1 MEPVWIDPVFV
12 LYPETPELKGIG
24 AFCMRRGYNSE
35 HSGRGSTLAVSGL
48 VIPENRIWLGECELN
63 AAAFEIRRGR
73 RTTKLERIPLQ
84 ILLILI
90 EERGK
95 LVTRE
100 TIAERVWGKDVF
112 VDVDNG
118 INTAIRKI
126 RQVLN
131 DDPQQPRFIETISGM
146 GYRFIGPVEPAVET
160 PEKPIEAKG
169 PGPQLVEEPVRETT
183 SHTKGHRWARTAA
196 AGFAL
201 VLIAGIAIAG
211 WWRYS
216 KPEAHAIRSI
226 AVLPLQN
233 LSGDSSQEFLA
244 DGMTEELITELSRI
258 EPLRVISHTSVMDY
272 KGTKKHL
279 PEIARELNVD
289 AILEGSVIR
298 EKENVRVTVQ
308 LLDGP
313 ADRHLW
319 SEAYERPLNGVLN
332 LQRDVAKAVA
342 NEIRVKLTPVQQA
355 RLKAV
360 QDLNPHAYENYV
372 RGRYLL
378 STQFTMRAPLMQAKS
393 QFENAIQADP
403 KFAEAYSGLADVH
416 LYLAMGRYEAPEIA
430 FRSAHEALSKATE
443 LDETVGEIHDTLGT
457 ILWRHDW
464 DFAGAEREYDRS
476 IALAPSYS
484 CAHEDR
490 AAYMAFLGK
499 RDEALAELTK
509 VNGLDIGPG
518 SQMTAAAVF
527 YQLRDYPKLIEI
539 AKEGVASNPNEGLEH
554 FDLGIGY
561 EGVGKHAE
569 AIAELKTAV
578 ELSKGDQDS
587 ASFLLYSLNRSGDR
601 QGAEKILREWERKKG
616 SANNSYLMSTM
627 YASLDLKDKAFEFLN
642 KAVSERSLEVAWNIK
657 ADPRIDGLRTDP
669 RFQTITREMRL
680 PQ

>member
-1 MEPVWIDPVFV
+1 
-12 LYPETPELKGIG
+12 
-24 AFCMRRGYNSE
+24 MRKAGYNSQ
-35 HSGRGSTLAVSGL
+35 HPGRGSALAVTGL
-48 VIPENRIWLGECELN
+48 IIPERPIRLGDCELN
-63 AAAFEIRRGR
+63 AAAFEVRRGR
-73 RTTKLERIPLQ
+73 RTIKLERIPLQ
-84 ILLILI
+84 VLLILI
-90 EERGK
+90 EERGT

-146 GYRFIGPVEPAVET
+146 GYRFIGPAEPVVENLPGQEG
-160 PEKPIEAKG
+160 AKG
-169 PGPQLVEEPVRETT
+169 TEPSPMAQPLQGTVSQGRA
-183 SHTKGHRWARTAA
+183 HRSGWIAVA
-196 AGFAL
+196 AGTAVL
-201 VLIAGIAIAG
+201 VAGIAALG
-211 WWRYS
+211 WW
-216 KPEAHAIRSI
+216 KFATPQAHAIRSI

-298 EKENVRVTVQ
+298 EKDNVRVTVQ

-360 QDLNPHAYENYV
+360 QDLNPQAYENYV
-372 RGRYLL
+372 HGRYLL

-393 QFENAIQADP
+393 HFENAIQADP
-403 KFAEAYSGLADVH
+403 RFAEAYSGLADAH
-416 LYLAMGRYEAPEIA
+416 LYLALGRYEAPEAA
-430 FRSAHEALSKATE
+430 FRSAHEALRKATE
-443 LDETVGEIHDTLGT
+443 LDETVGEIHDTLGI

-464 DFAGAEREYDRS
+464 DFAGAEKAFDRS
-476 IALAPSYS
+476 IAMAPSYS

-490 AAYMAFLGK
+490 AGYLAFLGK
-499 RDEALAELTK
+499 RSEALAELAK
-509 VNGLDIGPG
+509 VNGLDLGPG
-518 SQMTAAAVF
+518 AQMTAAAVF
-527 YQLRDYPKLIEI
+527 YQLRDYPRLIEV
-539 AKEGVASNPNEGLEH
+539 AKEGIASNPNEAVEH
-554 FDLGIGY
+554 LDLGIGY
-561 EGVGKHAE
+561 EGIGKHAE
-569 AIAELKTAV
+569 AIAEIKKAD
-578 ELSKGDQDS
+578 ELSKGDQDN
-587 ASFLLYSLNRSGDR
+587 ASFLMYSFVRSGDR
-601 QGAEKILREWERKKG
+601 QEAMKILREWERK
-616 SANNSYLMSTM
+616 SDSTNPYLLATM
-627 YASLDLKDKAFEFLN
+627 YAGLGMKDKAFEFMN
-642 KAVSERSLEVAWNIK
+642 RAVAERSLELTWHIK
-657 ADPRIDGLRTDP
+657 ADPRIDGMRSDA
-669 RFQTITREMRL
+669 RFQAITRQMGL

>member
-1 MEPVWIDPVFV
+1 M
-12 LYPETPELKGIG
+12 
-24 AFCMRRGYNSE
+24 
-35 HSGRGSTLAVSGL
+35 AVTGL
-48 VIPENRIWLGECELN
+48 IIPEKPIRLGDCELN
-63 AAAFEIRRGR
+63 AAAFEVRRGR
-73 RTTKLERIPLQ
+73 RVTKLERIPLQ
-84 ILLILI
+84 VLLMLI
-90 EERGK
+90 EERGT

-100 TIAERVWGKDVF
+100 AIAERVWGKEVF

-126 RQVLN
+126 RQILN
-131 DDPQQPRFIETISGM
+131 DDPQRPRFIETISGM
-146 GYRFIGPVEPAVET
+146 GYRFIGPVEPVEGEHAEVKS
-160 PEKPIEAKG
+160 PESRLPDAEPRPEAHA
-169 PGPQLVEEPVRETT
+169 QAEE
-183 SHTKGHRWARTAA
+183 HRWRRIVWVASAL
-196 AGFAL
+196 AL
-201 VLIAGIAIAG
+201 VLGMAAVG

-216 KPEAHAIRSI
+216 RPEAHAIRSI

-298 EKENVRVTVQ
+298 ERDNVRVTVQ

-342 NEIRVKLTPVQQA
+342 SEIRVKLTPVQQA

-360 QDLNPHAYENYV
+360 QDLNPQAYENYV

-393 QFENAIQADP
+393 HFESAIQADP

-416 LYLAMGRYEAPEIA
+416 LYLALGRYEAPEVA
-430 FRSAHEALSKATE
+430 FRSAHEALGKATE

-457 ILWRHDW
+457 IMWRHDW
-464 DFAGAEREYDRS
+464 DFAGAEREFDRS
-476 IALAPSYS
+476 VALAPSYS

-499 RDEALAELTK
+499 RNEALAELAK
-509 VNGLDIGPG
+509 VNGLDLGPG

-527 YQLRDYPKLIEI
+527 YQLRDYPRLIEVS
-539 AKEGVASNPNEGLEH
+539 KEGVATNPNEALEH
-554 FDLGIGY
+554 LDLGVGY
-561 EGVGKHAE
+561 EGIGKHAE
-569 AIAELKTAV
+569 AIAEFKKAD
-578 ELSKGDQDS
+578 ELSKGDQDN
-587 ASFLLYSLNRSGDR
+587 ASFLLYSLVRSGDR
-601 QGAEKILREWERKKG
+601 SGALKILREWETKKDPIN
-616 SANNSYLMSTM
+616 AYLMATM
-627 YASLDLKDKAFEFLN
+627 YASLEMKDKAFEYLN
-642 KAVSERSLEVAWNIK
+642 RAVSERSLELAWHIK
-657 ADPRIDGLRTDP
+657 ADSRIDGLRSDA
-669 RFQTITREMRL
+669 RFQKVISDTGFPL
-680 PQ
+680 

>member
-1 MEPVWIDPVFV
+1 M
-12 LYPETPELKGIG
+12 
-24 AFCMRRGYNSE
+24 
-35 HSGRGSTLAVSGL
+35 AVTGL
-48 VIPENRIWLGECELN
+48 IIPDKPIRLGDCELN
-63 AAAFEIRRGR
+63 AAAFEVRRGR
-73 RTTKLERIPLQ
+73 RTIKLERIPLQ
-84 ILLILI
+84 ILLLLI

-100 TIAERVWGKDVF
+100 AIAARVWGKDVF

-146 GYRFIGPVEPAVET
+146 GYRFIGPVEPIVEA
-160 PEKPIEAKG
+160 PMPLIAEEAAA
-169 PGPQLVEEPVRETT
+169 PVRQFKPEESRFDTPRF
-183 SHTKGHRWARTAA
+183 RWPRLAGLSLALLLVAA
-196 AGFAL
+196 SAAL
-201 VLIAGIAIAG
+201 V
-211 WWRYS
+211 WWRS
-216 KPEAHAIRSI
+216 ARPGAHAIRSI

-279 PEIARELNVD
+279 PEIAHELNVD

-298 EKENVRVTVQ
+298 EKDNVRVTVQ

-360 QDLNPHAYENYV
+360 QDLNPQAYENYV

-378 STQFTMRAPLMQAKS
+378 STQFTMSAPLLQAKS
-393 QFENAIQADP
+393 HFENAIHADP
-403 KFAEAYSGLADVH
+403 KFAEAFSGLADVH
-416 LYLAMGRYEAPEIA
+416 LFLALGRFEAPEIA
-430 FRSAHEALSKATE
+430 FQSAHEAISKATA

-476 IALAPSYS
+476 IALVPSYS
-484 CAHEDR
+484 CPHEDR
-490 AAYMAFLGK
+490 ALYMAFLGK
-499 RDEALAELTK
+499 RDEALAELTR
-509 VNGLDIGPG
+509 VNGLDLGPG
-518 SQMTAAAVF
+518 AQMTAAGVF

-539 AKEGVASNPNEGLEH
+539 AKEGVASNPNEAMEH
-554 FDLGIGY
+554 LDLGIGY
-561 EGVGKHAE
+561 EGIGKHDE
-569 AIAELKTAV
+569 AIAELKKAN
-578 ELSKGDQDS
+578 ELSKGDQDN
-587 ASFLLYSLNRSGDR
+587 ASFLMYSLVRSGDR
-601 QGAEKILREWERKKG
+601 QAAVKILREWEQKREPG
-616 SANNSYLMSTM
+616 NNYLMATM
-627 YASLDLKDKAFEFLN
+627 YANLDLKDKAFEYLN
-642 KAVSERSLEVAWNIK
+642 KAVSERALELAWHIK
-657 ADPRIDGLRTDP
+657 ADPRIDGLRSDG
-669 RFQTITREMRL
+669 RFEVVTRAMGL
-680 PQ
+680 PH

>member
-1 MEPVWIDPVFV
+1 M
-12 LYPETPELKGIG
+12 
-24 AFCMRRGYNSE
+24 
-35 HSGRGSTLAVSGL
+35 AVTGL

-63 AAAFEIRRGR
+63 AAAFEVRRGR
-73 RTTKLERIPLQ
+73 RTIKLERIPLQ

-100 TIAERVWGKDVF
+100 AIAERVWGKDVF

-146 GYRFIGPVEPAVET
+146 GYRFIGPVQPAAEA
-160 PEKPIEAKG
+160 PEKQTERKAPDPRPLEK
-169 PGPQLVEEPVRETT
+169 PVRETAPLAER
-183 SHTKGHRWARTAA
+183 HHWVRTA
-196 AGFAL
+196 GVIVAL
-201 VLIAGIAIAG
+201 VLVAGIAIVG
-211 WWRYS
+211 WWKYS

-233 LSGDSSQEFLA
+233 LSGDSSQDFFA

-298 EKENVRVTVQ
+298 EKDNVRVTVQ

-313 ADRHLW
+313 ADQHLW

-342 NEIRVKLTPVQQA
+342 NEIRVKLTPLQQA

-360 QDLNPHAYENYV
+360 QELNPQAYEDYV

-378 STQFTMRAPLMQAKS
+378 STQFTMSAPLLQAKS
-393 QFENAIQADP
+393 HFENAIQAAP

-416 LYLAMGRYEAPEIA
+416 LYLALGRYEAPETA
-430 FRSAHEALSKATE
+430 FRFAHEALSKATE

-464 DFAGAEREYDRS
+464 DFVGAEKAYDRS
-476 IALAPSYS
+476 IALAPSYA

-499 RDEALAELTK
+499 KDEALAELTK

-539 AKEGVASNPNEGLEH
+539 AKEGVATNPNESLEH

-561 EGVGKHAE
+561 EGIGKHAE

-587 ASFLLYSLNRSGDR
+587 ASFLLYSLVRSGDR
-601 QGAEKILREWERKKG
+601 QGATKILREWERKRG
-616 SANNSYLMSTM
+616 SVNAYLMATM
-627 YASLDLKDKAFEFLN
+627 YASLETKDKAFEYLN
-642 KAVSERSLEVAWNIK
+642 KAMVERSLELAWNIK
-657 ADPRIDGLRTDP
+657 ADPRIDGLRTDA
-669 RFQTITREMRL
+669 RFQAITRQMGL

>member
-1 MEPVWIDPVFV
+1 M
-12 LYPETPELKGIG
+12 
-24 AFCMRRGYNSE
+24 
-35 HSGRGSTLAVSGL
+35 AVTGL
-48 VIPENRIWLGECELN
+48 VIPEKPIRLGDCELN
-63 AAAFEIRRGR
+63 AAAFEVRRGR
-73 RTTKLERIPLQ
+73 RTIKLERIPLQ
-84 ILLILI
+84 VLLMLI

-100 TIAERVWGKDVF
+100 AIAEQVWGKDVF

-131 DDPQQPRFIETISGM
+131 DDPQRPRFIETISGM
-146 GYRFIGPVEPAVET
+146 GYRYIGPVESMAE
-160 PEKPIEAKG
+160 
-169 PGPQLVEEPVRETT
+169 
-183 SHTKGHRWARTAA
+183 AA
-196 AGFAL
+196 ANQIEPEVPASQEPAGEANSPTQRSQWTRIAGVLFAL
-201 VLIAGIAIAG
+201 ALVAGIAILG
-211 WWRYS
+211 WWRYAR
-216 KPEAHAIRSI
+216 PAGHEIRSI

-233 LSGDSSQEFLA
+233 LSGDASQDFLA

-279 PEIARELNVD
+279 PQIAQELNVD

-298 EKENVRVTVQ
+298 EKDNVRVTVQ

-342 NEIRVKLTPVQQA
+342 SEIRVKLTPVQQA

-360 QDLNPHAYENYV
+360 QDLNPQAYENYV

-378 STQFTMRAPLMQAKS
+378 STQFSMRAPLLQAKS
-393 QFENAIQADP
+393 NFESAIQADP
-403 KFAEAYSGLADVH
+403 RFAEAYSGLADVH
-416 LYLAMGRYEAPEIA
+416 LYLALGRYEAPEIA
-430 FRSAHEALSKATE
+430 FRSAHEALGKATA
-443 LDETVGEIHDTLGT
+443 LDETVGEIHDTLGM

-490 AAYMAFLGK
+490 AAFMAFLGK
-499 RDEALAELTK
+499 KDEALSELTK

-527 YQLRDYPKLIEI
+527 YQLRDYPKLVKI
-539 AKEGVASNPNEGLEH
+539 AKEGVATNPNEALEH
-554 FDLGIGY
+554 LDLGMGY
-561 EGVGKHAE
+561 EGIGKHAE

-587 ASFLLYSLNRSGDR
+587 ASFLLYSLVRSGDR
-601 QGAEKILREWERKKG
+601 QGAMKVLREWERKRDHR
-616 SANNSYLMSTM
+616 NSYLMATM
-627 YASLDLKDKAFEFLN
+627 YASLDFKEKALECLN
-642 KAVSERSLEVAWNIK
+642 KAASERSLELTWHIK
-657 ADPRIDGLRTDP
+657 ADPRIDGLRGDS
-669 RFQTITREMRL
+669 RFQTIARQIGF